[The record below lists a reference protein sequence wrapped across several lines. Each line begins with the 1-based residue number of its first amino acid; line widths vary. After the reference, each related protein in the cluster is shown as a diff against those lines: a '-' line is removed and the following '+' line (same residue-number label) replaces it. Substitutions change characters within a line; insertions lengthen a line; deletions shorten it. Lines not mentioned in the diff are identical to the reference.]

1 MISAARIKFIKALSQ
16 KKFRKE
22 HGLFIAEGEKIVNE
36 LINNPAWE
44 IRHIY
49 GLETWKEKHTLKQG
63 IDFSLVSE
71 KELGRISTLSTPNKV
86 LALVNT
92 PQHRAENV
100 YLEEKY
106 TLMLDDIQDP
116 GNMGTLLRT
125 ADWFGIENIICS
137 ENTVEAFNPKVIQA
151 SMGSFM
157 RVKTHYTSLP
167 EFLNK
172 LPEGFPVMGA
182 LLEGEN
188 LHEYPLPAEG
198 IIVTGNESKG
208 ISQALLKHINHKLH
222 IPLYIHSSRTSYPE
236 SLNVAVAAGII
247 LSHIRKKA

>member
-1 MISAARIKFIKALSQ
+1 MISAARIKFIKALSL

-36 LINNPAWE
+36 LIKNPAWE
-44 IRHIY
+44 ISHIY
-49 GLETWKEKHTLKQG
+49 GLETWQEKHTLRQG
-63 IDFSLVSE
+63 IDFSQVSE
-71 KELGRISTLSTPNKV
+71 KELSRISTLSTPNKV

-92 PQHRAENV
+92 PQYTVDTVN
-100 YLEEKY
+100 LQGKF

-116 GNMGTLLRT
+116 GNMGTIMRT

-188 LHEYPLPAEG
+188 LYKYPLPAEG

-222 IPLYIHSSRTSYPE
+222 IPLYIHPSRTVYPE
-236 SLNVAVAAGII
+236 SLNAAVATGII
-247 LSHIRKKA
+247 LSHVRKKS